1 MDKVV
6 QRSSSKVGCAVR
18 DLACLGTACAVRA
31 VPDLA
36 LPYLVR
42 SKYISGQPCKC
53 GSLSGPKRKESK
65 LARAFVWPQ
74 IPGATPQN
82 SLCAPWD
89 VVLQEKKGGIVR
101 YRTPEAASE
110 ALSGFNAR
118 PEAERSIG
126 GVKAD
131 LKMVEGKEEQ
141 EFYERRALLQ
151 ATNSSGT
158 EAWVHPRLCVA
169 AAAVSSA
176 SYPQIVE
183 ACCSNPASSCSS
195 GRSGPWSWE
204 WQGATAT
211 TQDEEG
217 EAEEEGE
224 AVEETEGGAEEV
236 DGEVGVAEAAEVAEE
251 GVKKIIGEQALAGWD
266 GTVHGFGGGMAQ
278 SFNLWPGFE
287 HAF

>member
-6 QRSSSKVGCAVR
+6 QRVFERAAQKWVVQCVILPA
-18 DLACLGTACAVRA
+18 LGSPANV
-31 VPDLA
+31 D
-36 LPYLVR
+36 PYQGLKGR
-42 SKYISGQPCKC
+42 KGYAR
-53 GSLSGPKRKESK
+53 LSQ
-65 LARAFVWPQ
+65 A
-74 IPGATPQN
+74 
-82 SLCAPWD
+82 
-89 VVLQEKKGGIVR
+89 EKKGGIVR

-287 HAF
+287 HAFW